1 MMPNITAGE
10 MMQSNLITLSPDMD
24 VLDAIDLLLR
34 QRISDAPVVDRD
46 DQFVGVFSEQSCMRL
61 IVHSAIERL
70 QMGTLS
76 LMTFVDANAPVV
88 NVQADL
94 LSIANTFVD
103 VACRR
108 LPVIDEYGRLCGQVS
123 RGDLVRAVREHI
135 RSLDPVPLGADVYLT
150 AIFDCGPG
158 FP

>member
-46 DQFVGVFSEQSCMRL
+46 DQFVGIFSEQSCMRL

-70 QMGTLS
+70 HVAALP

-103 VACRR
+103 AACRH
-108 LPVIDEYGRLCGQVS
+108 LPVLDESGRLCGQVS
-123 RGDLVRAVREHI
+123 RGDLVRAVRAHI
-135 RSLDPVPLGADVYLT
+135 RSLDPVPLGADMYLT

-158 FP
+158 FS